1 MNESFNFITG
11 VMGLV
16 WVFVLAAA
24 ALAVFVLAM
33 AVLPL
38 IIK

>member
-24 ALAVFVLAM
+24 ALAVFVL
-33 AVLPL
+33 V
-38 IIK
+38 